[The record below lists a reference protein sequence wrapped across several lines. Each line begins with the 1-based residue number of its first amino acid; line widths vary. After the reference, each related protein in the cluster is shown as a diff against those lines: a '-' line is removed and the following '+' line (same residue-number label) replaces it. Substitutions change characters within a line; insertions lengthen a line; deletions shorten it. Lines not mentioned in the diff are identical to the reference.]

1 MGAGGSISRIFTV
14 SRLVFKYPAVQL
26 IAPTDSLH
34 WGQIQQSPQS
44 IHSFFQFKYT
54 LHSSSFLVLS
64 SSATPVKHFSSDPNA
79 NGVEKTK
86 RIGKRGGV
94 DPAWR
99 C

>member
-1 MGAGGSISRIFTV
+1 MGAGGFISRIFTV
-14 SRLVFKYPAVQL
+14 YPDL
-26 IAPTDSLH
+26 FSK
-34 WGQIQQSPQS
+34 IQQSPQS